1 MPGEHYSLTFIHW
14 FMKKQILLTVLPLLL
29 LCLLG
34 SVSYAQETKN
44 ANCPNPAGG
53 CDTIAIEQKISPW
66 RVGGFIGPAVAFCG
80 KWSST
85 FNSSK
90 YRDKSLF
97 NGIGFHA
104 GLNADYFFNVK
115 KKKQFKFGV
124 GAVAG
129 LQMFFL
135 RNDLDTFLDNIVAQS
150 GSSNAVIR
158 KGSSEDHYLA
168 VGPVISYA
176 FGKKPRSPFIEAS
189 VRGGVFRT
197 TPAAIFVY
205 DRATSNNIYSVT
217 ATDKRYHAGLLA
229 TLGVFFPSKK
239 GLWSWGVEAA
249 GFRTKVDYIFPG
261 ATIYS
266 YQRKHGGFTAGLAFR
281 RNFIRDIPV
290 KKDPTPPL
298 LCEAPELELMMNGK
312 SIKGLIFST
321 LDSTKADSIQI
332 TWKSRSVLDSTKS
345 ETFTAR
351 LHQLNGGMDN
361 VIAQVICQKETKMAW
376 PAAYLNPATGRPV
389 EGQYYVTVQSQQIS
403 SCASCISEPAT
414 TGFSVQKPD
423 VIKIK
428 EPNCFKQ
435 CFLEVYAYKKVK
447 IKRVKYGKSSTSCV
461 GCICPVD
468 TISKTVSQYHL
479 LGTVKKDNCDASKLD
494 LNSETANIKIPK
506 WATTIYTSVETVV
519 AGDCDGVPQGKNK
532 INYSAPVKKG
542 KVGVFN
548 RAYQKK

>member
-1 MPGEHYSLTFIHW
+1 
-14 FMKKQILLTVLPLLL
+14 MKKLFLLKMFSLAF
-29 LCLLG
+29 CLLVHSLALG
-34 SVSYAQETKN
+34 QNVAN
-44 ANCPNPAGG
+44 LNCPNPAGG
-53 CDTIAIEQKISPW
+53 CDTIGIEQKISPW

-85 FNSSK
+85 FNSDK

-115 KKKQFKFGV
+115 KKKQLKFGV

-135 RNDLDTFLDNIVAQS
+135 RNDLDTFLDQIIAES
-150 GSSNAVIR
+150 GSNRAVIR

-168 VGPVISYA
+168 VGPVLSYA

-189 VRGGVFRT
+189 VRGGLFRT

-205 DRATSNNIYSVT
+205 DEATSNNIYSVT

-229 TLGVFFPSKK
+229 TLGLFFPSKK

-249 GFRTKVDYIFPG
+249 GFRTKVNYIFPG

-281 RNFIRDIPV
+281 RNFVRDVPV
-290 KKDPTPPL
+290 PKAPTPPL
-298 LCEAPELELMMNGK
+298 ICEAPDLELMINGK
-312 SIKGLIFST
+312 SVKGMIFST
-321 LDSTKADSIQI
+321 LDSSKADSINI
-332 TWKSRSVLDSTKS
+332 SWKSRTILDSTKS

-361 VIAQVICQKETKMAW
+361 VIAQVVCQKETKMAW
-376 PAAYLNPATGRPV
+376 PAAYLNPVTGRPV

-403 SCASCISEPAT
+403 TCASCISEPST
-414 TGFSVQKPD
+414 TGFAVQSPD
-423 VIKIK
+423 TVKVK
-428 EPNCFKQ
+428 VPSCFKQ

-447 IKRVKYGKSSTSCV
+447 VKRVKYGKSPTSCV

-468 TISKTVSQYHL
+468 TVSKTISQYHL
-479 LGTVKKDNCDASKLD
+479 LGTVKRDDCDASKLD
-494 LNSETANIKIPK
+494 LNSEISNIKIPS
-506 WATTIYTSVETVV
+506 WATTVYTSVETVV
-519 AGDCDGVPQGKNK
+519 AGECEGLPQGKNK

-542 KVGVFN
+542 KAGIFK